1 MTGHDSPG
9 VEGQVAIVG
18 MAGRFPGA
26 PDLDAYWDMVA
37 EGRSAVRDLTDA
49 ELRRAGV
56 DEAWLAHPDYVKAAA
71 VLDDVDRFDA
81 PFFDMSPREAAV
93 LDPQH
98 RLFLQTCWHALE
110 HAGLMTPGGAPSH
123 VGVFGGAGGV
133 MAGYLPEVLG
143 SGGRLPDPTASLEH
157 LGVDKDFLATRVS
170 YKLNLTG
177 PALTVQTACS
187 TSMVAVHM
195 ACQSLLNG
203 ECAVAL
209 AGGATVR
216 VPTAAGY
223 FHRDGGILSPEGRC
237 LPFDERASGTLFGS
251 GVGAVVLKPL
261 EDALRDGDTV
271 YATVLGTA
279 VNNDGGDKA
288 SYGASSLPGQLGAM
302 RQALAVSGVDPAGI
316 GYVEAHGTGVAM
328 GDPVELAALGRA
340 LGRDGSRAVGSVK
353 ALVGHLEAAAGV
365 AGLIK
370 TTLALHHGVLPPSP
384 YFERPNPRLRLED
397 SGFYVNRE
405 PLEWTAAPRRAAV
418 NSLGIGGTNAFAV
431 LQEAPAAAGQ
441 RAAAVPQ
448 PAAELMT
455 VSARTAEGL
464 RELARDWAARLREP
478 GADLRALAY
487 TGQVGRRRFAHRVGV
502 TAATAER
509 AAERLESWLSGGTAP
524 LHQDTAPAD
533 RPRIAFLYSGQGSQY
548 PGMALDLYRDNP
560 LFRAAVDRHAP
571 AFEGLT
577 GTDPLKVLA
586 DAEPLGRAELLQ
598 PVFFLVQ
605 VALTELWDGLGIRPA
620 AVIGHSLG
628 EFAAA
633 CAAGVLDVADAMR
646 LVTARGQA
654 VAELPDAGRMIAVGG
669 ADSAEVERLVAA
681 HGGQVTVAAYNAP
694 GRVTVSGATDAITA
708 LEGEFAARGWHT
720 TALDT
725 THAFHSPL
733 MDPATERL
741 RAAARDIAHG
751 APRLPFVTNV
761 SGAPAG
767 DTEIGPDYW
776 PRQLTAPVRF
786 SHGVAALLGSGLTHF
801 VEIGPSGTLA
811 ALGRLQAGGPPDRW
825 MTSLARKQPDTT
837 ALLTALARLDADG
850 AAVDW
855 PAYYRPYGR
864 GRVPAPLY
872 PFARHRYW
880 ADRDG
885 TRGSQPEPA
894 RTADAVPP
902 GVRSGA
908 SAGALPGALPA
919 LRRLALPGSS
929 ERRFETSVS
938 TATLP
943 SLDDHV
949 IMDRPVVPG
958 AYHTACM
965 LEAVTGRAGAVVT
978 DLVFPRALVADGD
991 DHSLQIVAGP
1001 DEDGWSPVR
1010 VLGLD
1015 GGSGGP
1021 YDEDSWHVH
1030 AEGRIAALDTAAPSA
1045 APPPRPREPHVP
1057 QDVDRLYAALR
1068 ADGFRFGPAF
1078 RWIERL
1084 SVIGRE
1090 TVAAVALAAPTARE
1104 REMAVLDASV
1114 QTAIAAVLVESGGSF
1129 EGRVLLPFRVAR
1141 ATLRPALGDHDSGR
1155 VRVVPRLVDDQRAV
1169 VDVWL
1174 EDEEGRPR
1182 LDLLG
1187 LELRFLTRSQL
1198 TGVRP
1203 EGLVHVGTWE
1213 EFPAPAPARLDG
1225 ATWIVLGDPR
1235 GYAKHLVDRVR
1246 ARGAHCTAVEPGTDF
1261 VRHDE
1266 GHVTL
1271 DPADPDQLA
1280 QLFRESGP
1288 AHLVHCLAPDGG
1300 RYDEAGLRTL
1310 CGSVPAA
1317 LRAAELTDG
1326 QLLSLT
1332 LVTSGAVAV
1341 AGPAE
1346 VSDPHPSALWGLGRT
1361 VSLELPELA
1370 VGLCEVDP
1378 TDPAGSLA
1386 LLGAALGTPGLP
1398 GETAVRGGRWYRGG
1412 LRRAAVTGRG
1422 DGVRSSGQGCYLVTG
1437 GLGALGLRAAAWL
1450 AGRGVRH
1457 VVLASRSAPGPAAAA
1472 AVAGLEASGLRV
1484 TVAALDVTDEAAVE
1498 ELVARAEREWG
1509 GLRGV
1514 VHAAGVIDD
1523 AAVSRLG
1530 WESFADVMAPKIAGT
1545 WHLHRA
1551 TLGCALE
1558 QFVLFSSTAAFLG
1571 SPGQA
1576 HYAAANAFLDGFA
1589 HYRGALR
1596 LPALSVG
1603 WGPWGIGM
1611 ADRLAPRLRARLTAA
1626 GYTPLD
1632 PEPAFEALDQALA
1645 GGYAHC
1651 GVLQVDWTRYRERYP
1666 QGRAVAAS
1674 PAVVGGVSSPA
1685 EGASAPSCE
1694 SAAQALRRD
1703 WQFATDEQRAAGVTT
1718 YLRQMLAARLGMP
1731 ETEIDPDVSLT
1742 ALGLD
1747 SLLAVE
1753 VRGTIRR
1760 DLAIDLPLAGLLDA
1774 DAFQNLADALLDR
1787 LRGGAPTAR
1796 APRESPAPRSDT
1808 GEAHH
1813 TDRTSD
1819 TGGASGTGALSPAE
1833 AERLLA
1839 ALDTLSEAEIRALEE
1854 SLEKSLEE
1862 SPDESPARG
1871 DRGAEES

>member
-1 MTGHDSPG
+1 M
-9 VEGQVAIVG
+9 
-18 MAGRFPGA
+18 
-26 PDLDAYWDMVA
+26 
-37 EGRSAVRDLTDA
+37 
-49 ELRRAGV
+49 
-56 DEAWLAHPDYVKAAA
+56 
-71 VLDDVDRFDA
+71 
-81 PFFDMSPREAAV
+81 
-93 LDPQH
+93 
-98 RLFLQTCWHALE
+98 
-110 HAGLMTPGGAPSH
+110 
-123 VGVFGGAGGV
+123 
-133 MAGYLPEVLG
+133 
-143 SGGRLPDPTASLEH
+143 
-157 LGVDKDFLATRVS
+157 
-170 YKLNLTG
+170 
-177 PALTVQTACS
+177 
-187 TSMVAVHM
+187 
-195 ACQSLLNG
+195 
-203 ECAVAL
+203 
-209 AGGATVR
+209 
-216 VPTAAGY
+216 
-223 FHRDGGILSPEGRC
+223 
-237 LPFDERASGTLFGS
+237 
-251 GVGAVVLKPL
+251 
-261 EDALRDGDTV
+261 
-271 YATVLGTA
+271 
-279 VNNDGGDKA
+279 
-288 SYGASSLPGQLGAM
+288 
-302 RQALAVSGVDPAGI
+302 
-316 GYVEAHGTGVAM
+316 
-328 GDPVELAALGRA
+328 
-340 LGRDGSRAVGSVK
+340 
-353 ALVGHLEAAAGV
+353 
-365 AGLIK
+365 
-370 TTLALHHGVLPPSP
+370 
-384 YFERPNPRLRLED
+384 
-397 SGFYVNRE
+397 
-405 PLEWTAAPRRAAV
+405 
-418 NSLGIGGTNAFAV
+418 
-431 LQEAPAAAGQ
+431 
-441 RAAAVPQ
+441 
-448 PAAELMT
+448 
-455 VSARTAEGL
+455 
-464 RELARDWAARLREP
+464 
-478 GADLRALAY
+478 
-487 TGQVGRRRFAHRVGV
+487 
-502 TAATAER
+502 
-509 AAERLESWLSGGTAP
+509 
-524 LHQDTAPAD
+524 
-533 RPRIAFLYSGQGSQY
+533 
-548 PGMALDLYRDNP
+548 
-560 LFRAAVDRHAP
+560 
-571 AFEGLT
+571 
-577 GTDPLKVLA
+577 LA
-586 DAEPLGRAELLQ
+586 DAELLGRAELLQ

-646 LVTARGQA
+646 LVAARGQA

-694 GRVTVSGATDAITA
+694 GRVTVSGATAAITA
-708 LEGEFAARGWHT
+708 LEGEFTARGRHT

-733 MDPATERL
+733 DGPGD
-741 RAAARDIAHG
+741 RAAAGGGTGHRARR
-751 APRLPFVTNV
+751 ARLPFVTNV

-767 DTEIGPDYW
+767 DAEIGPDYW
-776 PRQLTAPVRF
+776 ARQLTAPVRF
-786 SHGVAALLGSGLTHF
+786 SHGVAVLLGSGLTHF

-855 PAYYRPYGR
+855 SAYYRPYGR

-885 TRGSQPEPA
+885 TEGARQEPA
-894 RTADAVPP
+894 RTADAAPP
-902 GVRSGA
+902 GVRSD
-908 SAGALPGALPA
+908 ALPDALPA
-919 LRRLALPGSS
+919 LRRLALPGSA

-943 SLDDHV
+943 SLDEHV

-965 LEAVTGRAGAVVT
+965 LEALTGRAGAVVT
-978 DLVFPRALVADGD
+978 DLVFPRALVAGGGD
-991 DHSLQIVAGP
+991 HRLQIVAGP
-1001 DEDGWSPVR
+1001 DEAGWSSVR

-1030 AEGRIAALDTAAPSA
+1030 AEGRIAALDSAEPSP

-1057 QDVDRLYAALR
+1057 QGVDRLYAALR
-1068 ADGFRFGPAF
+1068 EDGFRFGPAF

-1090 TVAAVALAAPTARE
+1090 TVAAVTLAAPTARE
-1104 REMAVLDASV
+1104 RTMAVLDACV
-1114 QTAIAAVLVESGGSF
+1114 QTAIAAVLVRSGGSF
-1129 EGRVLLPFRVAR
+1129 EGRVLLPFRIAR
-1141 ATLRPALGDHDSGR
+1141 ATLRPALGDRDSGR
-1155 VRVVPRLVDDQRAV
+1155 VRVVPRVVDDQRAV

-1182 LDLLG
+1182 LELLG

-1225 ATWIVLGDPR
+1225 GTWIVLGDPQ
-1235 GYAKHLVDRVR
+1235 GYAKHLVAQVR
-1246 ARGAHCTAVEPGTDF
+1246 ARGAHCTAVEPGAGF
-1261 VRHDE
+1261 VRHDD

-1280 QLFRESGP
+1280 LLFRESGP

-1317 LRAAELTDG
+1317 LRATEVTG
-1326 QLLSLT
+1326 SQLLSLT
-1332 LVTSGAVAV
+1332 LVTSGAAAV

-1361 VSLELPELA
+1361 VALELPELA

-1378 TDPAGSLA
+1378 ADPAGSLA
-1386 LLGAALGTPGLP
+1386 LLGATLGTPGLP

-1412 LRRAAVTGRG
+1412 LRRAPVAGRG
-1422 DGVRSSGQGCYLVTG
+1422 DGVRSSGRGCCLVTG
-1437 GLGALGLRAAAWL
+1437 GLGALGLRAAGWL

-1457 VVLASRSAPGPAAAA
+1457 VVLASRSAPGPEATA
-1472 AVAGLEASGLRV
+1472 AVADLEATGLRV

-1589 HYRGALR
+1589 HYRRALR

-1603 WGPWGIGM
+1603 WGPWSIGM
-1611 ADRLAPRLRARLTAA
+1611 ADRLDPRLRARLTAA

-1666 QGRAVAAS
+1666 RGRAVAAS
-1674 PAVVGGVSSPA
+1674 LAVAGGGKPSA
-1685 EGASAPSCE
+1685 KGASDPSRQ

-1718 YLRQMLAARLGMP
+1718 YLRQMLAARLGMS
-1731 ETEIDPDVSLT
+1731 EAEIGPAVSLT

-1774 DAFQNLADALLDR
+1774 DAFQNLADALLDQ
-1787 LRGGAPTAR
+1787 LRGGAPAAR
-1796 APRESPAPRSDT
+1796 APQESPAPRSDT
-1808 GEAHH
+1808 GGAHH
-1813 TDRTSD
+1813 TDG
-1819 TGGASGTGALSPAE
+1819 TGDTGALSPAE

-1839 ALDTLSEAEIRALEE
+1839 ALDTLSEAEVRALEE
-1854 SLEKSLEE
+1854 SL
-1862 SPDESPARG
+1862 ARG
-1871 DRGAEES
+1871 DRGAEEQ